1 MPRSV
6 LRVGTRGSALALAQA
21 EGVRKAISQVI
32 SHRNFELVPITT
44 RGDQMRGPLPTIGGK
59 GLFTEDIQEALA
71 TGKIDL
77 AVHSAKDLPAGAPEE
92 IVLAAVPPRE
102 DPRDAL
108 ITRHGGGL
116 AKLVPGTTVGTS
128 SLRRSVQLLPMA
140 RGLIPT
146 PIRGNVDTRL
156 RKLSAGEVQALV
168 VALAGL
174 RRLGK
179 DGRVAE
185 VLPTTVMLPA
195 PGQGA
200 LAVECRAGDKDMR
213 EALSKIEDPL
223 ARRAFEAE
231 RAFLLALGGSCNV
244 PLGALATLD
253 GNNIRLRG
261 LVGSLDGS
269 RIIRDELTGTD
280 PVAVG
285 EGLADRMIGAG
296 AGEII
301 AAVTAAASPD

>member
-21 EGVRKAISQVI
+21 EGVRRAISQVI

-44 RGDQMRGPLPTIGGK
+44 RGDTHQGPLPEIGGK
-59 GLFTEDIQEALA
+59 GLFTADLQEALA

-77 AVHSAKDLPAGAPEE
+77 AVHSAKDLPAAAPEGV
-92 IVLAAVPPRE
+92 VLAAVPPRE

-108 ITRHGGGL
+108 LTRHGGGL
-116 AKLVPGTTVGTS
+116 SKLTPGTTVGTS
-128 SLRRSVQLLPMA
+128 SLRRSVQLLAMA
-140 RGLIPT
+140 RGLVPT

-185 VLPTTVMLPA
+185 VLATSVMLPA

-200 LAVECRAGDKDMR
+200 LAVECRASDKDMR

-231 RAFLLALGGSCNV
+231 RTFMLALGGDCNL

-253 GNNIRLRG
+253 GNTIRLRG
-261 LVGSLDGS
+261 LVGTLDGS
-269 RIIRDELTGTD
+269 RIIREEATGTD
-280 PVAVG
+280 PVETG
-285 EGLADRMIGAG
+285 SSLAERMREAG
-296 AGEII
+296 ADEI
-301 AAVTAAASPD
+301 VAAAAAAQE

>member
-1 MPRSV
+1 

-44 RGDQMRGPLPTIGGK
+44 RGDLLPGPIPAVGGK
-59 GLFTEDIQEALA
+59 GLFVSDIQEALV

-77 AVHSAKDLPAGAPEE
+77 AVHSAKDLPAAAPEGL
-92 IVLAAVPPRE
+92 VLAAVPPRE

-116 AKLVPGTTVGTS
+116 AKLGPGTTVGTS
-128 SLRRSVQLLPMA
+128 SLRRRVQLLAMG
-140 RGLIPT
+140 RGLVPT
-146 PIRGNVDTRL
+146 PMRGNVDTRL
-156 RKLSAGEVQALV
+156 RKLSAGEVQSLV

-185 VLPTTVMLPA
+185 VLSTTLMLPA

-200 LAVECRAGDKDMR
+200 LAVECRTGDKDMR

-231 RAFLLALGGSCNV
+231 RAFLLSLGGDCNV
-244 PLGALATLD
+244 PLGGLATLD
-253 GNNIRLRG
+253 GNTIRLRG

-269 RIIRDELTGTD
+269 RILRDEFTGSD
-280 PVAVG
+280 PVEVG
-285 EGLADRMIGAG
+285 DTLADRFRAAG
-296 AGEII
+296 ADEII
-301 AAVTAAASPD
+301 AAAASLE

>member
-21 EGVRKAISQVI
+21 ETVRKAISQVI

-44 RGDQMRGPLPTIGGK
+44 KGDTHQGPLPAIGGK

-71 TGKIDL
+71 TAKIDL
-77 AVHSAKDLPAGAPEE
+77 AVHSAKDLPATTAEGV
-92 IVLAAVPPRE
+92 VLASIPPRE

-108 ITRHGGGL
+108 ITRHGGGMG
-116 AKLVPGTTVGTS
+116 KLPPGTPVGTS
-128 SLRRSVQLLPMA
+128 SLRRAMQLRALGK
-140 RGLIPT
+140 GLVPT

-174 RRLGK
+174 KRLGK

-185 VLPTTVMLPA
+185 ILPTTIMLPA

-253 GNNIRLRG
+253 GNEIRLRG
-261 LVGSLDGS
+261 LVGTVDGS
-269 RIIRDELTGTD
+269 RIIRDEIRGND

-285 EGLADRMIGAG
+285 EALAERFRAEGAD
-296 AGEII
+296 EII
-301 AAVTAAASPD
+301 ASLEAGA

>member
-44 RGDQMRGPLPTIGGK
+44 AGDTHRGPIPPVGGK

-77 AVHSAKDLPAGAPEE
+77 AVHSAKDLPATSYEGV
-92 IVLAAVPPRE
+92 VLAAVPPRE

-116 AKLVPGTTVGTS
+116 AKLGPGTTVGTS
-128 SLRRSVQLLPMA
+128 SLRRRVQLLA
-140 RGLIPT
+140 LSAGLVPT

-185 VLPTTVMLPA
+185 ILSTSVMLPA

-213 EALSKIEDPL
+213 EALGKIEDPL
-223 ARRAFEAE
+223 ARRAFETE

-253 GNNIRLRG
+253 GNTIKLRG
-261 LVGSLDGS
+261 LVGTLDGS
-269 RIIRDELTGTD
+269 RILRDELTGTD
-280 PVAVG
+280 PAEVG
-285 EGLADRMIGAG
+285 NGMADRMRAAG
-296 AGEII
+296 AEEII
-301 AAVTAAASPD
+301 AAAAAASPE

>member
-21 EGVRKAISQVI
+21 EGVRKAISEVV

-44 RGDQMRGPLPTIGGK
+44 AGDTLRGPLPTVGGK
-59 GLFTEDIQEALA
+59 GLFTNDIQDALA

-77 AVHSAKDLPAGAPEE
+77 AVHSAKDLPAEPFEGVA
-92 IVLAAVPPRE
+92 LAAVPPRE

-116 AKLVPGTTVGTS
+116 AKLGPGTTIGTS
-128 SLRRSVQLLPMA
+128 SLRRSVQLLAMG
-140 RGLIPT
+140 RGLVPT

-156 RKLSAGEVQALV
+156 RKLSAGEVQALL

-179 DGRVAE
+179 DARVAE
-185 VLPTTVMLPA
+185 VLPTSVMLPA

-200 LAVECRAGDKDMR
+200 LAVECRAADKDMR

-253 GNNIRLRG
+253 GNSIRLRG
-261 LVGSLDGS
+261 LVGTLDGS
-269 RIIRDELTGTD
+269 RVLRDEITGSD
-280 PVAVG
+280 PSAVG
-285 EGLADRMIGAG
+285 RELADRFRAAG
-296 AGEII
+296 ADEII
-301 AAVTAAASPD
+301 ASVTAPTSE

>member
-21 EGVRKAISQVI
+21 ETVRKAISQVI

-44 RGDQMRGPLPTIGGK
+44 KGDTHQGPLPAIGGK
-59 GLFTEDIQEALA
+59 GLFTQDIQEALA
-71 TGKIDL
+71 SAKIDL
-77 AVHSAKDLPAGAPEE
+77 AVHSAKDLPTTTAEGV
-92 IVLAAVPPRE
+92 VLAAIPPRE

-108 ITRHGGGL
+108 ITRHGGGI
-116 AKLVPGTTVGTS
+116 AKLPPGTSVGTS
-128 SLRRSVQLLPMA
+128 SLRRSVQLLSLGK
-140 RGLIPT
+140 GLVPT
-146 PIRGNVDTRL
+146 AIRGNVDTRL

-174 RRLGK
+174 KRLGK

-185 VLPTTVMLPA
+185 VLPTTMMLPA

-231 RAFLLALGGSCNV
+231 RAFLMALGGSCNV

-253 GNNIRLRG
+253 GNEIRLRG
-261 LVGSLDGS
+261 LVGTLDGQ
-269 RIIRDELTGTD
+269 RIIRDEIRGTD
-280 PVAVG
+280 PHAVG
-285 EGLADRMIGAG
+285 EALAERFRAAG
-296 AGEII
+296 AAEII
-301 AAVTAAASPD
+301 ASLEAGA

>member
-21 EGVRKAISQVI
+21 ETVRKAISQVI

-44 RGDQMRGPLPTIGGK
+44 KGDTHQGPLPAIGGK
-59 GLFTEDIQEALA
+59 GLFTQDIQEALA
-71 TGKIDL
+71 TAKIDL
-77 AVHSAKDLPAGAPEE
+77 AVHSAKDLPTTTADGV
-92 IVLAAVPPRE
+92 VLAAIPPRE

-116 AKLVPGTTVGTS
+116 AKLPPGTPVGTA
-128 SLRRSVQLLPMA
+128 SLRRSVQLLA
-140 RGLIPT
+140 LGKGLVPT

-174 RRLGK
+174 KRLGK

-185 VLPTTVMLPA
+185 VLPTTTMLPA

-231 RAFLLALGGSCNV
+231 RAFLMALGGSCNV

-253 GNNIRLRG
+253 GNEIRLRG
-261 LVGSLDGS
+261 LVGTLDGQ
-269 RIIRDELTGTD
+269 RIIRDEVRGSD
-280 PVAVG
+280 PASVG
-285 EGLADRMIGAG
+285 EALAERFRAAG
-296 AGEII
+296 AAEII
-301 AAVTAAASPD
+301 ASLEAGA

>member
-21 EGVRKAISQVI
+21 ENVRKAISQVI

-44 RGDQMRGPLPTIGGK
+44 RGDTHQGPLPSIGGK
-59 GLFTEDIQEALA
+59 GLFTEDIQEALVTA
-71 TGKIDL
+71 KIDL
-77 AVHSAKDLPAGAPEE
+77 AVHSAKDLPASIPEG
-92 IVLAAVPPRE
+92 IVLAAIPPRE

-116 AKLVPGTTVGTS
+116 VKLQPGTPVGTS
-128 SLRRSVQLLPMA
+128 SLRRSVQLLAMGK
-140 RGLIPT
+140 GLVPT

-185 VLPTTVMLPA
+185 VLSTSVMLPA

-231 RAFLLALGGSCNV
+231 RAFMLALGGSCNV

-253 GNNIRLRG
+253 GNEIRLRG
-261 LVGSLDGS
+261 LVGTLDGT
-269 RIIRDELTGTD
+269 RIIRDEIRDTD
-280 PVAVG
+280 PHAAG
-285 EGLADRMIGAG
+285 EGLAERFRAAG
-296 AGEII
+296 AAEII
-301 AAVTAAASPD
+301 ASLEAEA

>member
-21 EGVRKAISQVI
+21 ETVRKAISQVI

-44 RGDQMRGPLPTIGGK
+44 TGDTLRGPLPAIGGK
-59 GLFTEDIQEALA
+59 GLFTADIQDALV

-77 AVHSAKDLPAGAPEE
+77 AVHSAKDLPASAPDGV
-92 IVLAAVPPRE
+92 VLASIPPRE

-116 AKLVPGTTVGTS
+116 AKLGPGTTVGTS
-128 SLRRSVQLLPMA
+128 SLRRAMQLLAMG
-140 RGLIPT
+140 RGLVPT

-185 VLPTTVMLPA
+185 VLPTSLMMPA

-244 PLGALATLD
+244 PLGAVATLD
-253 GNNIRLRG
+253 GNTIRLRG
-261 LVGSLDGS
+261 VVGTLDGS
-269 RIIRDELTGTD
+269 RVLRDLLEEHPPPLRI
-280 PVAVG
+280 
-285 EGLADRMIGAG
+285 ADLGRALV
-296 AGEII
+296 E
-301 AAVTAAASPD
+301 P

>member
-44 RGDQMRGPLPTIGGK
+44 RGDLLPGPIPAIGNK
-59 GLFTEDIQEALA
+59 GLFVSDIQEALV

-77 AVHSAKDLPAGAPEE
+77 AVHSAKDLPALAPEGL
-92 IVLAAVPPRE
+92 VLAAVPPRE

-116 AKLVPGTTVGTS
+116 AKLGPGTTVGTA
-128 SLRRSVQLLPMA
+128 SLRRRVQLLAMG
-140 RGLIPT
+140 RGFVPT
-146 PIRGNVDTRL
+146 PMRGNVDTRL

-185 VLPTTVMLPA
+185 ILSTSVMLPA

-200 LAVECRAGDKDMR
+200 LAVECRTGDKDMR

-231 RAFLLALGGSCNV
+231 RAFLLSLGGDCNV
-244 PLGALATLD
+244 PLGGLATLD
-253 GNNIRLRG
+253 GNTIRLRG

-269 RIIRDELTGTD
+269 RIHRDEIKGSD
-280 PVAVG
+280 PIEVG
-285 EGLADRMIGAG
+285 NQLADRFRAAG

-301 AAVTAAASPD
+301 SSVVASLE

>member
-44 RGDQMRGPLPTIGGK
+44 RGDLLPGPIPAVGNK
-59 GLFTEDIQEALA
+59 GFFTSDIQEALV

-77 AVHSAKDLPAGAPEE
+77 AVHSAKDLPAQAPEGL
-92 IVLAAVPPRE
+92 VLAAIPPRE

-116 AKLVPGTTVGTS
+116 AKLGPGTSVGTS
-128 SLRRSVQLLPMA
+128 SLRRRVQLLAMG
-140 RGLIPT
+140 RGLVPT

-185 VLPTTVMLPA
+185 ILSTTVMLPA

-231 RAFLLALGGSCNV
+231 RAFLLSLGGDCNL
-244 PLGALATLD
+244 PLGGLATLD
-253 GNNIRLRG
+253 GNAIRLRG

-269 RIIRDELTGTD
+269 RILRDEITGND
-280 PVAVG
+280 PFVIGNA
-285 EGLADRMIGAG
+285 LADRFRAAG
-296 AGEII
+296 AEEII
-301 AAVTAAASPD
+301 SLGAASPE

>member
-21 EGVRKAISQVI
+21 EGVRKAISEVI

-44 RGDQMRGPLPTIGGK
+44 AGDTHPGPIPSDGGK
-59 GLFTEDIQEALA
+59 ALFTADIQDALA

-77 AVHSAKDLPAGAPEE
+77 AVHSAKDLPAEAFEGV
-92 IVLAAVPPRE
+92 VLAAIPPRE

-108 ITRHGGGL
+108 LTRHGGGL
-116 AKLVPGTTVGTS
+116 VKLAPGTSVGTS
-128 SLRRSVQLLPMA
+128 SLRRSVQLLAMG
-140 RGLIPT
+140 RGLVPT

-156 RKLSAGEVQALV
+156 RKLSAGDVQALV

-179 DGRVAE
+179 EGRVAE
-185 VLPTTVMLPA
+185 VLSTSVMLPA

-231 RAFLLALGGSCNV
+231 RAFMIALGGSCNV

-253 GNNIRLRG
+253 GNTIKLRG
-261 LVGSLDGS
+261 LVGTLDGAQIL
-269 RIIRDELTGTD
+269 RAEGMGTD
-280 PVAVG
+280 PVEVG
-285 EGLADRMIGAG
+285 EALAERMRAAG
-296 AGEII
+296 ADKII
-301 AAVTAAASPD
+301 AAVIAAASE

>member
-44 RGDQMRGPLPTIGGK
+44 AGDTLRGPIPPVGGK

-77 AVHSAKDLPAGAPEE
+77 AVHSAKDLPATSIQGV
-92 IVLAAVPPRE
+92 VLAAVPPRE

-116 AKLVPGTTVGTS
+116 SKLAPGTTVGTS
-128 SLRRSVQLLPMA
+128 SLRRSVQLLAMA
-140 RGLIPT
+140 RGLVPT

-156 RKLSAGEVQALV
+156 RKLSAGEVQSLV

-185 VLPTTVMLPA
+185 ILSTSVMLPA

-244 PLGALATLD
+244 PLGALATPD
-253 GNNIRLRG
+253 GNEIRLRG
-261 LVGSLDGS
+261 LVGTLDGT
-269 RIIRDELTGTD
+269 RVLRDEASGND
-280 PVAVG
+280 PIAVG
-285 EGLADRMIGAG
+285 AELAERMRAAG
-296 AGEII
+296 AEEII
-301 AAVTAAASPD
+301 AAVSAAAPE

>member
-21 EGVRKAISQVI
+21 EAVRKAISQVI

-44 RGDQMRGPLPTIGGK
+44 RGDLLPGPIPPVGNK
-59 GLFTEDIQEALA
+59 GLFVSDIQEALV

-77 AVHSAKDLPAGAPEE
+77 AVHSAKDLPALAPEGL
-92 IVLAAVPPRE
+92 VLAAVPPRE

-116 AKLVPGTTVGTS
+116 AKLTPGTTVGTS
-128 SLRRSVQLLPMA
+128 SLRRRVQLLAMG
-140 RGLIPT
+140 RGLVPT
-146 PIRGNVDTRL
+146 PLRGNVDTRL

-168 VALAGL
+168 VALAGV

-185 VLPTTVMLPA
+185 ILSTSVMLPA

-200 LAVECRAGDKDMR
+200 LAVECRSGDKDMR

-231 RAFLLALGGSCNV
+231 RAFLLSLGGDCNV
-244 PLGALATLD
+244 PLGGLATLD
-253 GNNIRLRG
+253 GNTIRLRG
-261 LVGSLDGS
+261 LIGSLDGS
-269 RIIRDELTGTD
+269 RILRDETTGSD
-280 PVAVG
+280 PIEVG
-285 EGLADRMIGAG
+285 HQLADRFRAAG
-296 AGEII
+296 ADEIL
-301 AAVTAAASPD
+301 AAGASQE

>member
-21 EGVRKAISQVI
+21 ETVRKAISQVI

-44 RGDQMRGPLPTIGGK
+44 KGDTHQGPLPAIGGK

-71 TGKIDL
+71 TAKIDL
-77 AVHSAKDLPAGAPEE
+77 AVHSAKDLPATSAEGV
-92 IVLAAVPPRE
+92 VLAAIPPRE

-116 AKLVPGTTVGTS
+116 AKLPPGTPVGTS
-128 SLRRSVQLLPMA
+128 ALRRSVQLLA
-140 RGLIPT
+140 LGKGLVPT

-174 RRLGK
+174 KRLGK

-185 VLPTTVMLPA
+185 ILPTTMMLPA

-253 GNNIRLRG
+253 GNEIRLRG
-261 LVGSLDGS
+261 LVGTLDGS
-269 RIIRDELTGTD
+269 RIIRDEARGTD
-280 PVAVG
+280 PHAVAHS
-285 EGLADRMIGAG
+285 LAERFLAAG
-296 AGEII
+296 AGDII
-301 AAVTAAASPD
+301 ASLEAGA

>member
-21 EGVRKAISQVI
+21 ETVRKAISQVI

-44 RGDQMRGPLPTIGGK
+44 AGDTHQGPLPVIGGK
-59 GLFTEDIQEALA
+59 GLFTEDIQEALVTA
-71 TGKIDL
+71 KIDL
-77 AVHSAKDLPAGAPEE
+77 AVHSAKDLPATSAEGV
-92 IVLAAVPPRE
+92 VLAAIPPRE

-108 ITRHGGGL
+108 ITRHGGGM
-116 AKLVPGTTVGTS
+116 AKLPPGTPVGTS
-128 SLRRSVQLLPMA
+128 SLRRASQLRALGK
-140 RGLIPT
+140 GLVPT

-174 RRLGK
+174 KRLGK

-185 VLPTTVMLPA
+185 VLPTTMMLPA

-253 GNNIRLRG
+253 GNEIRLRG
-261 LVGSLDGS
+261 LVGTVDGA
-269 RIIRDELTGTD
+269 RIIRDEMRGTD
-280 PVAVG
+280 PAALG
-285 EGLADRMIGAG
+285 EALAERFRAEGAD
-296 AGEII
+296 EII
-301 AAVTAAASPD
+301 ASLEAGA

>member
-32 SHRNFELVPITT
+32 SHRNFELVPMTT
-44 RGDQMRGPLPTIGGK
+44 RGDLLPGPIPAIGNK
-59 GLFTEDIQEALA
+59 GLFVSDIQEALVS
-71 TGKIDL
+71 GKIDL
-77 AVHSAKDLPAGAPEE
+77 AVHSAKDLPAMAPEGL
-92 IVLAAVPPRE
+92 VLAAIPPRE

-116 AKLVPGTTVGTS
+116 VKLGPGTSIGTS
-128 SLRRSVQLLPMA
+128 SLRRSVQLLSMG
-140 RGLIPT
+140 RGLVPT

-185 VLPTTVMLPA
+185 ILPTSVMLPA

-200 LAVECRAGDKDMR
+200 LAVECRSGDKDMR

-231 RAFLLALGGSCNV
+231 RAFLLSLGGDCNV
-244 PLGALATLD
+244 PLGGLATLD
-253 GNNIRLRG
+253 GNTVRLRG
-261 LVGSLDGS
+261 LIGSLDGIPIL
-269 RIIRDELTGTD
+269 RGEMTGSD
-280 PVAVG
+280 PIEVG
-285 EGLADRMIGAG
+285 HLLADRFRAAG
-296 AGEII
+296 ADEII
-301 AAVTAAASPD
+301 AAGVASLE

>member
-21 EGVRKAISQVI
+21 ENVRKAISQVI

-44 RGDQMRGPLPTIGGK
+44 RGDTHQGPLPVLGGK
-59 GLFTEDIQEALA
+59 GLFTIDIQEALA
-71 TGKIDL
+71 TAKIDL
-77 AVHSAKDLPAGAPEE
+77 AVHSAKDLPATAPEGV
-92 IVLAAVPPRE
+92 VLAAVPPRE

-116 AKLVPGTTVGTS
+116 AKLGPGTSVGTS
-128 SLRRSVQLLPMA
+128 SLRRSVQLLSMGK
-140 RGLIPT
+140 GLVPT

-185 VLPTTVMLPA
+185 VLSTSVMLPA

-253 GNNIRLRG
+253 GNEIRLRG

-269 RIIRDELTGTD
+269 RMLRDEVRGSD
-280 PVAVG
+280 PVSVG
-285 EGLADRMIGAG
+285 ESLAERMRAAG
-296 AGEII
+296 AAEII
-301 AAVTAAASPD
+301 ASLEAEA

>member
-44 RGDQMRGPLPTIGGK
+44 RGDLLPGPIPEVGNK
-59 GLFTEDIQEALA
+59 GLFVSDIQEALV

-77 AVHSAKDLPAGAPEE
+77 AVHSAKDLPAMTPEGV
-92 IVLAAVPPRE
+92 VLAAIPPRE

-116 AKLVPGTTVGTS
+116 AKLGPGTTVGTS
-128 SLRRSVQLLPMA
+128 SLRRRVQLLAMG
-140 RGLIPT
+140 RGLVPT
-146 PIRGNVDTRL
+146 PMRGNVDTRL

-185 VLPTTVMLPA
+185 VLTTSLMLPA

-231 RAFLLALGGSCNV
+231 RAFLLSLGGDCNV
-244 PLGALATLD
+244 PLGGLATLD
-253 GNNIRLRG
+253 GNTIRLRG

-269 RIIRDELTGTD
+269 RILRDEITGSD
-280 PVAVG
+280 PIEVG
-285 EGLADRMIGAG
+285 HQLADRFRAAG
-296 AGEII
+296 ADEII
-301 AAVTAAASPD
+301 AAGAASLE

>member
-1 MPRSV
+1 V

-128 SLRRSVQLLPMA
+128 SLRRSVQLLAMA

>member
-21 EGVRKAISQVI
+21 ETVRKAISQVI

-44 RGDQMRGPLPTIGGK
+44 KGDTHQGPLPAIGGK
-59 GLFTEDIQEALA
+59 GLFTQDIQEALA
-71 TGKIDL
+71 SAKIDL
-77 AVHSAKDLPAGAPEE
+77 AVHSAKDLPTTTAEGV
-92 IVLAAVPPRE
+92 VLAAIPPRE

-108 ITRHGGGL
+108 ITRHGGGI
-116 AKLVPGTTVGTS
+116 AKLPPGTSVGTS
-128 SLRRSVQLLPMA
+128 SLRRSVQLLSLGK
-140 RGLIPT
+140 GLVPT

-174 RRLGK
+174 KRLGK

-185 VLPTTVMLPA
+185 VLPTTMMLPA

-231 RAFLLALGGSCNV
+231 RAFLMALGGSCNV

-253 GNNIRLRG
+253 GNEIRLRG
-261 LVGSLDGS
+261 LVGTLDGQ
-269 RIIRDELTGTD
+269 RIIRDDIRGSD
-280 PVAVG
+280 PHAVG
-285 EGLADRMIGAG
+285 EALAERFRAAG
-296 AGEII
+296 AAEII
-301 AAVTAAASPD
+301 ASLEAGA

>member
-21 EGVRKAISQVI
+21 ETVRKAISQVI

-44 RGDQMRGPLPTIGGK
+44 RGDTHRGPLPTVGGK
-59 GLFTEDIQEALA
+59 GLFTTDIQEALA
-71 TGKIDL
+71 TAKIDL
-77 AVHSAKDLPAGAPEE
+77 AVHSAKDLPATSMDGV
-92 IVLAAVPPRE
+92 VLAAIPPRE

-116 AKLVPGTTVGTS
+116 AKLGPGTSVGTS
-128 SLRRSVQLLPMA
+128 SLRRSVQLLA
-140 RGLIPT
+140 LGKGLVPT
-146 PIRGNVDTRL
+146 AIRGNVDTRL

-185 VLPTTVMLPA
+185 VLPTSMMMPA

-231 RAFLLALGGSCNV
+231 RALLLALGGSCNV

-253 GNNIRLRG
+253 GNEIRLRG
-261 LVGSLDGS
+261 LVGSPDAS
-269 RIIRDELTGTD
+269 RIIKDELRGTD
-280 PVAVG
+280 PIAVG
-285 EGLADRMIGAG
+285 ESLAERMRAAG
-296 AGEII
+296 AAEII
-301 AAVTAAASPD
+301 ASLEAEE

>member
-21 EGVRKAISQVI
+21 ENVRKAISQVV

-44 RGDQMRGPLPTIGGK
+44 RGDTMSGPIPPVGGK
-59 GLFTEDIQEALA
+59 GLFTNDIQDALA

-77 AVHSAKDLPAGAPEE
+77 AVHSAKDLPALPFEG

-116 AKLVPGTTVGTS
+116 SKLQPGATVGTS
-128 SLRRSVQLLPMA
+128 SLRRTVQLLAMG
-140 RGLIPT
+140 RGLVPT
-146 PIRGNVDTRL
+146 PMRGNVDARL
-156 RKLSAGEVQALV
+156 RKLSAGEVQSLV
-168 VALAGL
+168 LALAGL

-179 DGRVAE
+179 DSRVAE

-253 GNNIRLRG
+253 GNTIRLRG
-261 LVGSLDGS
+261 LVGTLDGA
-269 RIIRDELTGTD
+269 RVLRDEGTGTD
-280 PVAVG
+280 PVSVG
-285 EGLADRMIGAG
+285 EALADAMRSAG
-296 AGEII
+296 ADEII
-301 AAVTAAASPD
+301 AAATAASPE

>member
-21 EGVRKAISQVI
+21 ETVRKAISQVI

-44 RGDQMRGPLPTIGGK
+44 TGDTLRGPLPAIGGK
-59 GLFTEDIQEALA
+59 GLFTADIQDALV

-77 AVHSAKDLPAGAPEE
+77 AVHSAKDLPASAPDGV
-92 IVLAAVPPRE
+92 VLAAIPPRE

-116 AKLVPGTTVGTS
+116 AKLGPGTTVGTS
-128 SLRRSVQLLPMA
+128 SLRRAMQLLAMG
-140 RGLIPT
+140 RGLVPT

-185 VLPTTVMLPA
+185 VLPTTLMMPA

-200 LAVECRAGDKDMR
+200 LAVECRTGDKDMR

-244 PLGALATLD
+244 PLGAVATLD
-253 GNNIRLRG
+253 GNTIRLRG
-261 LVGSLDGS
+261 VVGTLDGS
-269 RIIRDELTGTD
+269 RVLRSETTGTD
-280 PVAVG
+280 PVSVG
-285 EGLADRMIGAG
+285 EQLAETMRADGA
-296 AGEII
+296 AEII
-301 AAVTAAASPD
+301 ASLPSE

>member
-44 RGDQMRGPLPTIGGK
+44 SGDTRRGPIPSGGGK
-59 GLFTEDIQEALA
+59 GLFTADIQDALA

-77 AVHSAKDLPAGAPEE
+77 AVHSAKDLPAFDVDGV
-92 IVLAAVPPRE
+92 VLAAIPPRE

-116 AKLVPGTTVGTS
+116 EKLTPGATVGTS
-128 SLRRSVQLLPMA
+128 SLRRGVQLLAMA
-140 RGLIPT
+140 RGLVPT

-156 RKLSAGEVQALV
+156 RKLSGGEVQALV

-179 DGRVAE
+179 DARVAE

-200 LAVECRAGDKDMR
+200 LAVECRSVDKDMR

-231 RAFLLALGGSCNV
+231 RAFLLSLGGSCNV

-253 GNNIRLRG
+253 GNEIKLRG
-261 LVGSLDGS
+261 LVGTLDGT
-269 RIIRDELTGTD
+269 IILRDAVTGSD
-280 PVAVG
+280 PISVG
-285 EGLADRMIGAG
+285 EALAERMRSAG

-301 AAVTAAASPD
+301 AAVTAAASE